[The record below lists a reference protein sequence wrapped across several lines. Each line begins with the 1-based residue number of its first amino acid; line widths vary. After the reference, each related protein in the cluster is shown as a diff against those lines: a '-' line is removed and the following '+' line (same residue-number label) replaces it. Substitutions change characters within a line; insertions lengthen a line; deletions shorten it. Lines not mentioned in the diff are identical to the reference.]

1 MPKSQS
7 EFEYIRSVC
16 GDAVADMLIEKC
28 GGMQPYIPMKEN
40 RREVNLK
47 YIRDHYDGRNIGSI
61 ARHLKVSR
69 RCVEIMLDEK
79 IEVAEL
85 PEDVRLPRVFT

>member
-7 EFEYIRSVC
+7 EFEYMRSVC
-16 GDAVADMLIEKC
+16 GDAFADTLIEKC
-28 GGMQPYIPMKEN
+28 GGMQLYVPKKDN

-61 ARHLKVSR
+61 ARHLKVTR
-69 RCVEIMLDEK
+69 RSVEIMLDEK